1 MSLNNIQFIKNRG
14 GLGTPLPGRDYIS
27 GLAFYS
33 DNPPSGF
40 NVDGIQQLYS
50 LQDAEDKGITNTYSD
65 ETRATGG
72 VTFTAGV
79 TASIGDSIT
88 IKANEPDGLVTLCTY
103 TLTSELVSVDYVE
116 AIKVAINDKTSVTG
130 YSATRAGVKLTITVR
145 PGLGIYP
152 NGTAFVS
159 LIESGS
165 GSITGSVDNFV
176 NGTVSE
182 LAVFHYH
189 ISEFFRVQPK
199 GILFVGFF
207 EKVGDTKT
215 YTELKDMQV
224 YANGDIRQCGVYKP
238 HYAFEPNEV
247 ITIQGVLN
255 ELEAQKQPMSVLF
268 APSIINFTTS
278 GLPNL
283 SVYSANKVSVV
294 ISQDAGNLGKFLFD
308 TQEVTISN
316 IGNALGTVSL
326 SNVHENIGW
335 VGKFNQ
341 SNGFE
346 LESIGFGNGQR
357 YESTS
362 DNLLSALNDRRYIFL
377 RKFPNLVGSYFN
389 DSHTAIALS
398 SDYSYIERNRT
409 IDKAIRGIYL
419 NLLPL
424 LNSPLTLT
432 ADGKL
437 SNGTVAYLESQ
448 ASISINEMIRKGEVS
463 AASVTID
470 PNQDVITTS
479 EVVVSIELV
488 PIGTARSIV
497 VNIGYTA
504 KLK

>member
-33 DNPPSGF
+33 DNIPTGF
-40 NVDGIQQLYS
+40 NVDNIQQLYS

-72 VTFTAGV
+72 VGFTAGV

-103 TLTSELVSVDYVE
+103 TATTELASVDYVE
-116 AIKVAINDKTSVTG
+116 AIKLAINDKTSVTG
-130 YSATRAGVKLTITVR
+130 YSATRSGVKLTITVR

-152 NGTAFVS
+152 NGSAFVS

-165 GSITGSVDNFV
+165 GAITGIVGNFAD
-176 NGTVSE
+176 GTVSE
-182 LAVFHYH
+182 LGVFHYH

-238 HYAFEPNEV
+238 HYDFEPNEV

-278 GLPNL
+278 DLPNL

-326 SNVHENIGW
+326 SNVHENIG
-335 VGKFNQ
+335 
-341 SNGFE
+341 FE
-346 LESIGFGNGQR
+346 LESIGFGNGDR

-437 SNGTVAYLESQ
+437 SNCT
-448 ASISINEMIRKGEVS
+448 SISINEMIRKGEVS